1 VTGWL
6 LALGLVAL
14 AAAVGG
20 AAASPERHPL
30 VAAHRGGALLWPE
43 NSLLAFRQAL
53 ALGVDVV
60 ECDVHLTAD
69 DDVVVIHDPTLDRT
83 TTGRG
88 PVREARLAD
97 LAAVRLRGPDG
108 QPTDERVPTLAQLLQ
123 LLAPARAGLLL
134 EIKTGPG
141 RQRYPGIEEKVL
153 ALVRAAGLAD
163 RTLVMAFEPDT
174 LRRLRE
180 LDRSARTV
188 LLVSRRMLE
197 TAGAAAADAVRWT
210 REHGGTH
217 LGMDFRA
224 LDGRVI
230 EAARSAGVVVAAW
243 TVNDEADLR
252 RIMGLGVDLVISD
265 RPDLALELRGG
276 R

>member
-1 VTGWL
+1 MPRRTEI
-6 LALGLVAL
+6 
-14 AAAVGG
+14 
-20 AAASPERHPL
+20 AS
-30 VAAHRGGALLWPE
+30 HRGGAYLWPE